1 MTQHTKGTPA
11 FFDMVLDAKNLE
23 EDAMRLFAEIRPA
36 WKKDD
41 LDIKVGEKIQFI
53 TNLNDD
59 LHLWCQQAITWAKVD
74 SDLCHDVPFWVNN
87 TFQWNLNQ

>member
-1 MTQHTKGTPA
+1 MTDQTNEIP

-41 LDIKVGEKIQFI
+41 LAVEVGDI
-53 TNLNDD
+53 
-59 LHLWCQQAITWAKVD
+59 
-74 SDLCHDVPFWVNN
+74 
-87 TFQWNLNQ
+87 